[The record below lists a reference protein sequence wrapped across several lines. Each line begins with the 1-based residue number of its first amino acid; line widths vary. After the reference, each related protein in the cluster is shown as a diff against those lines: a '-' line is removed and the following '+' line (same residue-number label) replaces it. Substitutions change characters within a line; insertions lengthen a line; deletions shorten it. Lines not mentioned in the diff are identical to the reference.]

1 MCIEGYIALA
11 RKLTGGANTSAAR
24 TKNPEEEAK
33 KMRTKQKKPFER
45 RKPVFGK
52 ILREASAE
60 CAPGLF
66 VAKSPNKR
74 YTGEFCGHWFENGEA
89 LVSAADA
96 FRLELKGCE
105 IMETGAQNDY

>member
-11 RKLTGGANTSAAR
+11 LKVTGGANKSAAR
-24 TKNPEEEAK
+24 ANNPEDESK
-33 KMRTKQKKPFER
+33 NMRTKQKKPFER
-45 RKPVFGK
+45 TRPVFGK
-52 ILREASAE
+52 IQREANAE

-89 LVSAADA
+89 LVTAADA
-96 FRLELKGCE
+96 FRLELKGCD
-105 IMETGAQNDY
+105 IQETGAQNVY